1 MKLQAC
7 SKIIT
12 LTALGFT
19 LTAAGAFYALNQA
32 QQHLMASYQ
41 QNLEQHLDSVGA
53 DLQHYVQRINGDYYQ
68 LINQSIAEQYPVLRP
83 ELLPKRSPSGLL

>member
-32 QQHLMASYQ
+32 QQNLMASYQ

-68 LINQSIAEQYPVLRP
+68 LINQSLSNILSLDQR
-83 ELLPKRSPSGLL
+83 